1 MPPTP
6 RWRLTISPGPKHL
19 RSLEATRLRPTRRYL
34 ASLLADEGL
43 RWTAVCD
50 MAVAPLAEGV
60 IFRSCLLPPLLA
72 ACRRADESA
81 ADDGSRGRG
90 GALSPA
96 SASWIAPLFFGVA
109 HAMRSNRAP
118 YGLELFWV
126 SWCSGRTRRSSGP
139 TFPTSS
145 SGPDRREMFI
155 ILNFATTQWAFFE
168 DVFPQS
174 SSSQLPRRSARVS
187 SRRR

>member
-19 RSLEATRLRPTRRYL
+19 LRSMEATRLRPTRRYL

-96 SASWIAPLFFGVA
+96 FASWIAPLFFGVA

-139 TFPTSS
+139 TFATSS
-145 SGPDRREMFI
+145 SGPDRREMFR
-155 ILNFATTQWAFFE
+155 ILNFATHSGHFLRTFSPKAPAANSHGDQRA
-168 DVFPQS
+168 
-174 SSSQLPRRSARVS
+174 
-187 SRRR
+187 

>member
-6 RWRLTISPGPKHL
+6 RWRLTISPGPKHLL

-90 GALSPA
+90 EALSPA
-96 SASWIAPLFFGVA
+96 SASWISPLFFGVA

-139 TFPTSS
+139 TFPRLRQDRIVGRCFEFSIS
-145 SGPDRREMFI
+145 QPHSGHLLRTLSPKAPAANSHGDQR
-155 ILNFATTQWAFFE
+155 A
-168 DVFPQS
+168 
-174 SSSQLPRRSARVS
+174 
-187 SRRR
+187 